1 MNLAVAPRRGFLV
14 WLWRRPQRWYFFGIP
29 AGGVLALIVG
39 VGVTGASLGALNYTS
54 GDAFCTSCH
63 EMHQPLAELKQS
75 THYKNQFGLH
85 AGCSEC
91 HIPPTFV
98 AGLVKHMTSGIS
110 DSWWHVMSE
119 INTPAK
125 YEAHRLKMAQSVWKE
140 FKANDSV
147 ECRSC
152 HTPVTMA
159 FDKQP
164 AAAASAHQALPKSGL
179 TCIDCHQGIAHT
191 LPQGG

>member
-1 MNLAVAPRRGFLV
+1 
-14 WLWRRPQRWYFFGIP
+14 
-29 AGGVLALIVG
+29 
-39 VGVTGASLGALNYTS
+39 
-54 GDAFCTSCH
+54 
-63 EMHQPLAELKQS
+63 MHQPLAELKQS
-75 THYKNQFGLH
+75 THYTNQFGVH
-85 AGCSEC
+85 AGCADC

-110 DSWWHVMSE
+110 DSWWHVMAQ
-119 INTPAK
+119 INTPAR

-152 HTPVTMA
+152 HTPAQMA